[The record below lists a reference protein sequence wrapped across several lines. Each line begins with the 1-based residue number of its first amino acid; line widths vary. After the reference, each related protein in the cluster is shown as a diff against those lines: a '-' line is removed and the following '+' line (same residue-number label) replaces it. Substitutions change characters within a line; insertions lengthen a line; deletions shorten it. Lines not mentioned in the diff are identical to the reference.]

1 MIEVLMLIF
10 LILQSIR
17 DENTKKLALI
27 TIIIV
32 LVLFY

>member
-10 LILQSIR
+10 CILQSCN
-17 DENTKKLALI
+17 DTNTKKLALI

-32 LVLFY
+32 LVTM